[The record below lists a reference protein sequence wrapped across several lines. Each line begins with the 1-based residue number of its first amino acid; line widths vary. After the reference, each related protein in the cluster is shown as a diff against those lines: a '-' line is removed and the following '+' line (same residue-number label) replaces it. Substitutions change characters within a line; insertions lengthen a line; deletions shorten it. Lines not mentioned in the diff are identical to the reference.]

1 MSHDD
6 FEVEPIPG
14 LPAVPPAGESIL
26 WSGSPNWPAVARRA
40 LHIDKIVLYF
50 GILIAWRMGSQWHAD
65 EPTSAVLAAA
75 VAPLIA
81 AVISIAIL
89 TLIARSIARSTI
101 YTITS
106 RRVVMRFGIALPI
119 TFNLPFASISA
130 VGLRTF
136 AGGAGDLPIDLTGG
150 KRLPYFVLW
159 PHVRPWHLKSPQPM
173 LRCVHDAPRVAEL
186 LARAI
191 ASHTASEAAA
201 PSRVSDA
208 RYGGDWAPTQ
218 TAPSMPHLVA
228 AE

>member
-14 LPAVPPAGESIL
+14 LPAVPPTGESIL
-26 WSGSPNWPAVARRA
+26 WSGSPYWPAIARRA
-40 LHIDKIVLYF
+40 LHIDKVALYF
-50 GILIAWRMGSQWHAD
+50 GILIAWRMGSQWSAG
-65 EPTSAVLAAA
+65 EPTAGVLAAA
-75 VAPLIA
+75 IAPLMAAAIA
-81 AVISIAIL
+81 IAIL
-89 TLIARSIARSTI
+89 TLIARGIARTTI

-106 RRVVMRFGIALPI
+106 RRVVMRFGVALPI

-136 AGGAGDLPIDLTGG
+136 TNGTGDLPIDITGG

-159 PHVRPWHLKSPQPM
+159 PHVRAWHLKSPQPM
-173 LRCVHDAPRVAEL
+173 LRCVHDAPRVAAI

-191 ASHTASEAAA
+191 ASHSAVSTLAGRASAGRSDSEWVPTQAV
-201 PSRVSDA
+201 PSR
-208 RYGGDWAPTQ
+208 
-218 TAPSMPHLVA
+218 PHLVA